1 MSRAWTS
8 GPAGEARHFSP
19 EKRRANGILTNKN
32 GFQVDVDMPVNQPPI
47 MRAVRPLVSTPLFA
61 VEAVDLVFANG
72 TEVTFERLAAKGR
85 GAVLVV
91 PILDDGRIV
100 LIREYACGTERYELG
115 LPKGRIDGDEPVL
128 EAANRELMEE
138 AGFRAAQLT
147 LLREVT
153 SSPAYSAQRTHIVL
167 ATGLS
172 PQRLPGDEPE
182 PLEVLTWPLD
192 DLDRLAFEGQC
203 SEARSIAAMYL
214 ARAYLAEGQ
223 ISDQKKSLR

>member
-1 MSRAWTS
+1 
-8 GPAGEARHFSP
+8 
-19 EKRRANGILTNKN
+19 
-32 GFQVDVDMPVNQPPI
+32 MPVEQPPK
-47 MRAVRPLVSTPLFA
+47 MRAVRSLAATRLFD

-91 PILDDGRIV
+91 PMLDDGRIV

-115 LPKGRIDGDEPVL
+115 LPKGRIDGDEPIL

-147 LLREVT
+147 VLREVT
-153 SSPAYSAQRTHIVL
+153 SAPAYSAQRTHIVL

-182 PLEVLTWPLD
+182 PLEVVTWPLD
-192 DLDRLAFEGQC
+192 DLDQLAFEGQC

-214 ARAYLAEGQ
+214 ARAYLAQSELA
-223 ISDQKKSLR
+223 DLNKAVN

>member
-1 MSRAWTS
+1 
-8 GPAGEARHFSP
+8 
-19 EKRRANGILTNKN
+19 
-32 GFQVDVDMPVNQPPI
+32 VDVDMPVEQPPK
-47 MRAVRPLVSTPLFA
+47 MCAVRPLAATRLFA

-115 LPKGRIDGDEPVL
+115 LPKGRIDGDEPIL
-128 EAANRELMEE
+128 DAANRELMEE
-138 AGFRAAQLT
+138 AGFGAAQLT

-167 ATGLS
+167 ATGLF

-182 PLEVLTWPLD
+182 PLEVVTWPLD
-192 DLDRLAFEGQC
+192 DLDRLAFDGQC
-203 SEARSIAAMYL
+203 SEARSIAAVYL
-214 ARAYLAEGQ
+214 ARAHLAQSELV
-223 ISDQKKSLR
+223 DFKKSVK

>member
-1 MSRAWTS
+1 
-8 GPAGEARHFSP
+8 
-19 EKRRANGILTNKN
+19 
-32 GFQVDVDMPVNQPPI
+32 MPVEQPPK
-47 MRAVRPLVSTPLFA
+47 MRAVRPLAATRLFA
-61 VEAVDLVFANG
+61 VEAVDLVFSNG
-72 TEVTFERLAAKGR
+72 IEVTFERLSAKGQ

-91 PILDDGRIV
+91 PVLDDGRVV

-115 LPKGRIDGDEPVL
+115 LPKGRIEGDEPVL

-138 AGFRAAQLT
+138 AGFSASQLV

-153 SSPAYSAQRTHIVL
+153 SAPAYSAGRTQIVL

-182 PLEVLTWPLD
+182 PLEVVTWPLD
-192 DLDRLAFEGQC
+192 DLDSLAFDGQC

-214 ARAYLAEGQ
+214 ARAYLARPEVL
-223 ISDQKKSLR
+223 DQKKSVR

>member
-1 MSRAWTS
+1 
-8 GPAGEARHFSP
+8 
-19 EKRRANGILTNKN
+19 
-32 GFQVDVDMPVNQPPI
+32 MPVEQPPKI
-47 MRAVRPLVSTPLFA
+47 CAVRPLVETRLFA

-91 PILDDGRIV
+91 PVLDDGRIV

-115 LPKGRIDGDEPVL
+115 LPKGRIDGDEPIL
-128 EAANRELMEE
+128 DAANRELMEE
-138 AGFRAAQLT
+138 AGFGAAKLT

-167 ATGLS
+167 ATGLF

-182 PLEVLTWPLD
+182 PLEVVTWPLD
-192 DLDRLAFEGQC
+192 DLDRLAFDGQC
-203 SEARSIAAMYL
+203 SEARSIAALYL
-214 ARAYLAEGQ
+214 ARAHLAQSELV
-223 ISDQKKSLR
+223 DFKKSVK

>member
-1 MSRAWTS
+1 VIV
-8 GPAGEARHFSP
+8 E
-19 EKRRANGILTNKN
+19 
-32 GFQVDVDMPVNQPPI
+32 MPVEQPPKI
-47 MRAVRPLVSTPLFA
+47 CAVRPLVETRLFA
-61 VEAVDLVFANG
+61 VEAVDLKFANG
-72 TEVTFERLAAKGR
+72 VEVTFERLAAKGR

-115 LPKGRIDGDEPVL
+115 LPKGRIDGDEPIL

-138 AGFRAAQLT
+138 AGFTASQLT

-153 SSPAYSAQRTHIVL
+153 SSPAYSAQRTHIVM

-172 PQRLPGDEPE
+172 PRRLPGDEPE
-182 PLEVLTWPLD
+182 PLEVVTWPLD

-214 ARAYLAEGQ
+214 ARTHLAH
-223 ISDQKKSLR
+223 SPANDQKNPA

>member
-1 MSRAWTS
+1 M
-8 GPAGEARHFSP
+8 
-19 EKRRANGILTNKN
+19 GI
-32 GFQVDVDMPVNQPPI
+32 DMPLEQPP
-47 MRAVRPLVSTPLFA
+47 RTCAVRPLVKTRLFA

-72 TEVTFERLAAKGR
+72 AEVTFERLAAKGQ

-138 AGFRAAQLT
+138 AGYSAANLT

-153 SSPAYSAQRTHIVL
+153 SAPAYSAQHTHIVL
-167 ATGLS
+167 ATVLS
-172 PQRLPGDEPE
+172 PRRLPGDEPE

-192 DLDRLAFEGQC
+192 DLDTLAFDGQC

-214 ARAYLAEGQ
+214 ARAYLARSQ
-223 ISDQKKSLR
+223 ASHSP

>member
-1 MSRAWTS
+1 PSAATR
-8 GPAGEARHFSP
+8 
-19 EKRRANGILTNKN
+19 
-32 GFQVDVDMPVNQPPI
+32 
-47 MRAVRPLVSTPLFA
+47 LFA

-115 LPKGRIDGDEPVL
+115 LPKGRIDGDEPIL
-128 EAANRELMEE
+128 DAANRELMEE
-138 AGFRAAQLT
+138 AGFGAAQLT

-167 ATGLS
+167 ATGLF

-182 PLEVLTWPLD
+182 PLEVVTWPLD
-192 DLDRLAFEGQC
+192 DLDRLAFDGQC
-203 SEARSIAAMYL
+203 SEARSIAALYL
-214 ARAYLAEGQ
+214 ARAHLAQSELV
-223 ISDQKKSLR
+223 DFKKSVK